1 MDVEKTSGHILL
13 AEPQNPQLLL
23 SYCALQG
30 CQLQGLQLEV
40 LTKLFLTGAQ
50 LSRVPGDLQ
59 AQHYLLICNFQLK
72 YDVAY
77 SSIIPSLQELG
88 RVA

>member
-13 AEPQNPQLLL
+13 AEPQNPRLLL

-40 LTKLFLTGAQ
+40 LTKLFLTSAQ
-50 LSRVPGDLQ
+50 LS
-59 AQHYLLICNFQLK
+59 
-72 YDVAY
+72 
-77 SSIIPSLQELG
+77 
-88 RVA
+88 